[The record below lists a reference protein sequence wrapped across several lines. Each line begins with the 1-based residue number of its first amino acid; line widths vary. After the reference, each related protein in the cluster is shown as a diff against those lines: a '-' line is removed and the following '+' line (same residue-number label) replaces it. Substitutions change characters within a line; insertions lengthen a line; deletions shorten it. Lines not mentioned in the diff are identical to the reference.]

1 MILQSSLVLNQ
12 SLLLPWR
19 LSKMDS
25 NNINTMDTFRLAN
38 ASLYRWRKL
47 IDDEVNSDIIEK
59 IEEIIEALEYI
70 DGWEPS
76 DAMIQDHIDSRGMF

>member
-1 MILQSSLVLNQ
+1 MSYTT
-12 SLLLPWR
+12 
-19 LSKMDS
+19 D
-25 NNINTMDTFRLAN
+25 INTMDTFRLAN

-47 IDDEVNSDIIEK
+47 VNDEVNNDIIEK

>member
-1 MILQSSLVLNQ
+1 
-12 SLLLPWR
+12 
-19 LSKMDS
+19 MDS
-25 NNINTMDTFRLAN
+25 NNIYTMDTFRLAN

-47 IDDEVNSDIIEK
+47 VYSDCLPNDVVER

-70 DGWEPS
+70 NGWEPS

>member
-1 MILQSSLVLNQ
+1 MSYNT
-12 SLLLPWR
+12 
-19 LSKMDS
+19 D
-25 NNINTMDTFRLAN
+25 INTMDTFKLAN
-38 ASLYRWRKL
+38 VSLHQWRKL
-47 IDDEVNSDIIEK
+47 VYSDCLPNDVVER